1 MAGTMTMV
9 IATPWR
15 RDKTVEVRFRHSLTA
30 VDPVFP

>member
-1 MAGTMTMV
+1 MV